1 MLSMLEDRQAWK
13 LDKLGSSACL
23 DAGHAWMHGM
33 LGCSACLDA
42 RHAWMLGMLGCS
54 ACLELGKLGCSAFL
68 ELRKVE
74 GRGAS
79 LLFPLI
85 SSLPGSRLST
95 AAVAL
100 GGVVKAVAIAFGY
113 AAKAAADL
121 SGGQKLSK
129 GDQI

>member
-1 MLSMLEDRQAWK
+1 C
-13 LDKLGSSACL
+13 SACL
-23 DAGHAWMHGM
+23 KIGKLGNSTSLEARHAWMLGM
-33 LGCSACLDA
+33 LGCTACLDA

-54 ACLELGKLGCSAFL
+54 ACLDARHAWMLGKLGCSAFL